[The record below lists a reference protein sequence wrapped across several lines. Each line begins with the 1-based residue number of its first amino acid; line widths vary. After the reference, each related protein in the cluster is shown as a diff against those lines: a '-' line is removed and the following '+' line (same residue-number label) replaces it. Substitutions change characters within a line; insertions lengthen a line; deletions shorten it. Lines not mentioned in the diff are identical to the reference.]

1 MASSREPQTEAGQA
15 LMNRALALNVTGR
28 RAFPWGSKLGSGNDQ
43 PLWSG
48 YFGERACGRAALIS
62 DVWDRALAIGIA
74 SFGNRFL
81 QPARRGDHG
90 RRASH
95 CSGPSSGGDAAVV
108 PEEVFDR
115 ATRLVAA

>member
-15 LMNRALALNVTGR
+15 LISRALVLNAVGR
-28 RAFPWGSKLGSGNDQ
+28 RAFPWGSKPGNEHDQ

-48 YFGERACGRAALIS
+48 YFGELAYERAALIS

-74 SFGNRFL
+74 SFSNGFC

-90 RRASH
+90 SRSSY
-95 CSGPSSGGDAAVV
+95 CSGPTSVGDVAAL
-108 PEEVFDR
+108 PEEVLSP
-115 ATRLVAA
+115 ATRVVTA